1 MPAPATLVTRPG
13 RYARAVDSPALD
25 GGDGDGGDGDDA
37 VTATVAAT
45 TKDRLDPATAFEAY
59 VVPEIPVLLRVARSL
74 TTSAADA
81 EDLVQD
87 TLLRAYRGIDRFD
100 GAHPRAWLCT
110 ILRNT
115 QVNRTRR
122 RRPSLLADPDAGPAE
137 PPDDGP
143 GPDALAVS
151 AEFEGA
157 VMEALAGLPSRF
169 GRVVELVD
177 VDGLS
182 YAETAAALDV
192 PIGTVMS
199 RLHRGRARIRQQI
212 VDRGLVPQPG
222 GGTS

>member
-1 MPAPATLVTRPG
+1 MHASTTLLLRSA
-13 RYARAVDSPALD
+13 RYARDVDGPT
-25 GGDGDGGDGDDA
+25 GGDASGDDASDDA
-37 VTATVAAT
+37 VTTAVPPAAGAG
-45 TKDRLDPATAFEAY
+45 LDPAAAFEAY

-74 TTSAADA
+74 TSSAADA

-87 TLLRAYRGIDRFD
+87 TLLRAYRAIDRFD

-137 PPDDGP
+137 PPDAGP

-182 YAETAAALDV
+182 YAEAAAALDV

-212 VDRGLVPQPG
+212 VERGLVPQPG
-222 GGTS
+222 GGMS